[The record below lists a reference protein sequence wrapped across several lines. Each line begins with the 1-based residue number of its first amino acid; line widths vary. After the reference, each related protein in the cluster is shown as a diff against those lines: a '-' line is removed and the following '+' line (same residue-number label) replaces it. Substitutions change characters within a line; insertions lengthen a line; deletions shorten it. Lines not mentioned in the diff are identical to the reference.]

1 MKTRATTLLS
11 LTITVIALIA
21 ATSAQGAAKSID
33 VPVGPQP
40 HTLAHAKPFSK
51 MSLSEIEHFQRHALA
66 RYLYVSRYFLHWRET
81 HYVRYLL
88 AADERMSPC
97 SATGVL
103 EPANYCWYA
112 KAARWTQRE
121 LSETEK
127 KLALTMLPSHI
138 ALWRCIAGYPGA
150 RPGGGTGESGGYQ
163 GASNGT
169 HFNVLQMTMPW
180 GEGSYYV
187 ADPIHATADSV
198 IAAAERGY
206 AANGYSRSWLT
217 GQWGQTVGPC
227 LSFA

>member
-88 AADERMSPC
+88 AADTRMSPC

-112 KAARWTQRE
+112 KAARWTHKE
-121 LSETEK
+121 LSETRKRISERRSS
-127 KLALTMLPSHI
+127 ATAGFPPHH
-138 ALWRCIAGYPGA
+138 ALWVCI
-150 RPGGGTGESGGYQ
+150 GGHEGSPTSINP
-163 GASNGT
+163 NG
-169 HFNVLQMTMPW
+169 HYGMLQMTYDWLGYIRGRASDYPQ
-180 GEGSYYV
+180 
-187 ADPIHATADSV
+187 SV
-198 IAAAERGY
+198 QEWAAEKAWGD
-206 AANGYSRSWLT
+206 NSYSHGFLV
-217 GQWGQTVGPC
+217 GQWLEWDGAYEC
-227 LSFA
+227 LDYA